1 MEICSSLLFFAIFKG
16 KENFSLT
23 HVIEND
29 FKILE
34 LEKYNILNLWGYDG
48 ATAI

>member
-1 MEICSSLLFFAIFKG
+1 LTVQKITVIFLLFMNEG
-16 KENFSLT
+16 NFFLT

-34 LEKYNILNLWGYDG
+34 LEKYNILNLWGYAG
-48 ATAI
+48 ATVI